1 MPQIISITD
10 VPISCNEDNLL
21 GVENYATALSDFI
34 LYSATP
40 LTIGIQGEW
49 GTGKTSLMNLIRE
62 KLAKA
67 DIATSW
73 VNTWEYSLFK
83 QSGETT
89 PAVLRGMLEKLKES
103 CGDEWTISQGL
114 TENIAKKLWS
124 FGSNVTN
131 QLVKNHTG
139 VDVKKAANEGEESKS
154 ITYTEI
160 AFIKKEIGD
169 LIQKLVDD
177 PKNKFKKVVFFLD
190 DLDRIEPPLAVE
202 ILEALKNIFDIKNC
216 IFVLAIDYDV
226 VIKGLEKKFGIKT
239 DKNEREFRSFFDKI
253 IQVPF
258 TMPTGRYDIDQLL
271 KKKLQELG
279 LSIDTEN
286 DLDKEYLK
294 LVNLTVGGN
303 PRSIK
308 RYINT
313 YSLLKKIAQLSE
325 EGKEPLVDF
334 CLFALLG
341 IQISYPTIFRLLNK
355 HPDFPSWN
363 EKLAKQYDIEDLSLV
378 SGDHQYTDEPWE
390 KILFL
395 ICQKD
400 SYLKPRALNIIEILN
415 VLREK
420 CEDDL
425 KNHINKALEIASI
438 TAVDDH
444 EDSKQTKGFD
454 QELRVKNKKFMVK
467 LANKLNEK
475 FYDNPANT
483 LLDRVKATQS
493 HGVEYANVE
502 GRIWFDKKNKISA
515 MIGFAFQNTDYCG
528 YVYGDTKS
536 EEATGQLIDELKK
549 IFPEMDTEIDEDDG
563 TVTFSA
569 KDNDEKLKH
578 EDFYTQ
584 FEIKA
589 VEAVDKITKLDLFKT
604 K

>member
-1 MPQIISITD
+1 MPNFISITD

-62 KLAKA
+62 KLAGH

-89 PAVLRGMLEKLKES
+89 PSVLRGMLEKLKES
-103 CGDEWTISQGL
+103 CGDQWTVSQSL

-160 AFIKKEIGD
+160 AYIKKEIGD

-258 TMPTGRYDIDQLL
+258 TMPTGRYDIDKLL

-279 LSIDTEN
+279 LSIDTES

-313 YSLLKKIAQLSE
+313 YSLL
-325 EGKEPLVDF
+325 PDLVIGH
-334 CLFALLG
+334 C
-341 IQISYPTIFRLLNK
+341 
-355 HPDFPSWN
+355 
-363 EKLAKQYDIEDLSLV
+363 
-378 SGDHQYTDEPWE
+378 
-390 KILFL
+390 IL
-395 ICQKD
+395 K
-400 SYLKPRALNIIEILN
+400 
-415 VLREK
+415 
-420 CEDDL
+420 
-425 KNHINKALEIASI
+425 
-438 TAVDDH
+438 
-444 EDSKQTKGFD
+444 
-454 QELRVKNKKFMVK
+454 
-467 LANKLNEK
+467 
-475 FYDNPANT
+475 
-483 LLDRVKATQS
+483 
-493 HGVEYANVE
+493 
-502 GRIWFDKKNKISA
+502 
-515 MIGFAFQNTDYCG
+515 
-528 YVYGDTKS
+528 
-536 EEATGQLIDELKK
+536 
-549 IFPEMDTEIDEDDG
+549 
-563 TVTFSA
+563 
-569 KDNDEKLKH
+569 
-578 EDFYTQ
+578 
-584 FEIKA
+584 
-589 VEAVDKITKLDLFKT
+589 
-604 K
+604 